1 VARSIPATFQFIGDS
16 FSQAWYFNRFRC
28 DPIDGNVLV
37 TTALVSSS
45 GQTPV
50 VNGFVLSKRDI
61 EANKER
67 SMAYLAD
74 LETALHSSAA
84 DEEIPPLFAVS
95 PERIYPVNL
104 INLSRMDEVG
114 EITLY
119 RYSMHTL
126 LTVTKETAAKSSE
139 KAVGKSAD
147 KNTVPCYPVVM
158 FRCTAT
164 VQLAFLKELF
174 A

>member
-1 VARSIPATFQFIGDS
+1 MARNVPVSFEFVGDS
-16 FSQAWYFNRFRC
+16 FSHAWYFNRFRC
-28 DPIDGNVLV
+28 DPMDGNILV

-61 EANKER
+61 LANKDR
-67 SMAYLAD
+67 SMQYLAD
-74 LETALHSSAA
+74 LDSSLGSSAGESEA
-84 DEEIPPLFAVS
+84 SQLFAAS

-104 INLSRMDEVG
+104 MNLSRMDQVG
-114 EITLY
+114 EIALY

-126 LTVTKETAAKSSE
+126 LTVTREAAAKPSDRSAAKIAE
-139 KAVGKSAD
+139 KNAVS
-147 KNTVPCYPVVM
+147 CYPVVI
-158 FRCTAT
+158 FRCTAS

>member
-28 DPIDGNVLV
+28 DPMDGNVLV

-50 VNGFVLSKRDI
+50 VNGFVLSKGDI

-67 SMAYLAD
+67 SMHYLAD
-74 LETALHSSAA
+74 LETALHSPAA
-84 DEEIPPLFAVS
+84 DEDLPPLFAAS

-104 INLSRMDEVG
+104 MNLSRMDEVG
-114 EITLY
+114 EIALY

-126 LTVTKETAAKSSE
+126 LTVTREAAAKQSE
-139 KAVGKSAD
+139 KGAAKASE

-158 FRCTAT
+158 FRCTAS

-174 A
+174 S